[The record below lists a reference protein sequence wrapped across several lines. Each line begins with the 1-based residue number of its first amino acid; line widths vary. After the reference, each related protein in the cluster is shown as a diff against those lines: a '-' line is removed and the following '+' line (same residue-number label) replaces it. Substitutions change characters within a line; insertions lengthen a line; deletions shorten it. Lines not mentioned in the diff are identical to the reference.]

1 MKPIT
6 PLRLIVTG
14 SSHGIG
20 RALTTRLVAAG
31 HHVWGLARSDQ
42 ADLAAS
48 LGGNFRA
55 TRCDVAQWG
64 SVESAARE
72 VAATWPG
79 VDGLVTCAGI
89 LGEVGPLLT
98 ADPVRWSAT
107 VRTNLDGTFH
117 VLRAF
122 ASLLERRARRAKIV
136 CFSGG
141 GATKAR
147 PNFSAYGAAKTGV
160 VRMVETLAEEMPGLD
175 VNAVAPGAINTQMTE
190 ALIAHGPA
198 IAGQAEYTA
207 ALQRLE
213 NGGASLNRALELV
226 KFLLSPES
234 DGISGRLISAPWDQ
248 WETLAG
254 RSAELAGTDAYK
266 LRRVDPDVKAKP

>member
-1 MKPIT
+1 MKPAT

-14 SSHGIG
+14 SSQGIG
-20 RALTTRLVAAG
+20 RALATRLVAAG

-42 ADLAAS
+42 SDLAAS
-48 LGGNFRA
+48 LGDNFKA

-89 LGEVGPLLT
+89 LGEVGPVLT
-98 ADPVRWSAT
+98 ADPVGWSTT

-122 ASLLERRARRAKIV
+122 APLLERRARRAKIV

-147 PNFSAYGAAKTGV
+147 PNFSAYGSAKTGV
-160 VRMVETLAEEMPGLD
+160 VRLVETLAEEMPGMD

-190 ALIAHGPA
+190 DLIARGPTV
-198 IAGQAEYTA
+198 AGQAEYTS
-207 ALQRLE
+207 ALQRQKD
-213 NGGASLNRALELV
+213 GGASMNRALELV
-226 KFLLSPES
+226 EFLLSPES

-248 WETLAG
+248 WEKLSG
-254 RSAELAGTDAYK
+254 PSVELAGSDAYK
-266 LRRVDPDVKAKP
+266 LRRQAPDTKANP